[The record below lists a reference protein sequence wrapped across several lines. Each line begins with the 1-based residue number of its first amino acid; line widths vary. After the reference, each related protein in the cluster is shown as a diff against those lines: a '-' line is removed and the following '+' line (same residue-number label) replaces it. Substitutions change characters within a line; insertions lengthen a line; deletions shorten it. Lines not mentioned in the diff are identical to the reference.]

1 MYSKI
6 EEAIYF
12 MVKAYKGQRIKIE
25 NIDKCYHPMVV
36 GMTIRDITNVEDI
49 TVAAILHDIFLD
61 SEFGYEEIEVKFGTL
76 VADLIQDLTED
87 MSISKWL
94 DRKKD
99 LIKRLKSNFDINVIN
114 IVIADKLHE
123 MTILYDAF
131 LKQGDKVW
139 KNTNGSKEENC
150 WMYREIYNIGKK
162 AKANNKLLRR
172 YNELLVKYFGEDN
185 GENI

>member
-12 MVKAYKGQRIKIE
+12 IVKAYRGQRIRLE

-36 GMTIRDITNVEDI
+36 GMTIKDITNVEDI
-49 TVAAILHDIFLD
+49 AVAAFLHDVIID
-61 SEFGYEEIEVKFGTL
+61 TEYGYEEIETKFGTL
-76 VADLIQDLTED
+76 VADMVQDLSED

-99 LIKRLKSNFDINVIN
+99 LVKRLKTNFDINVIN
-114 IVIADKLHE
+114 IVIADKIHE
-123 MTILYDAF
+123 LVILYDAF

-139 KNTNGSKEENC
+139 KNTSGTKEENC
-150 WMYREIYNIGKK
+150 WLYREIYSIGKN
-162 AKANNKLLRR
+162 AKANSKLLKR
-172 YNELLVKYFGEDN
+172 YNDLLVMYFGEND
-185 GENI
+185 G

>member
-12 MVKAYKGQRIKIE
+12 VVKAYKGQRIKIE

-36 GMTIRDITNVEDI
+36 GTTIKDITGVEDI
-49 TVAAILHDIFLD
+49 VVAAFLHDVIVD
-61 SEFGYEEIEVKFGTL
+61 TEYGYEEIETKFGTL
-76 VADLIQDLTED
+76 VADIVQDLSED

-99 LIKRLKSNFDINVIN
+99 LIKRLRNNFDINVIN
-114 IVIADKLHE
+114 IVIADKIHE
-123 MTILYDAF
+123 LVILYDAF

-139 KNTNGSKEENC
+139 KNTSGNKDENC
-150 WMYREIYNIGKK
+150 WLYREIYNIGKD
-162 AKANNKLLRR
+162 AKANSKLLKR
-172 YNELLVKYFGEDN
+172 YNDLLVTYFGEND
-185 GENI
+185 G

>member
-12 MVKAYKGQRIKIE
+12 VVKAYKGQRIKIE

-36 GMTIRDITNVEDI
+36 GTTIKDITNVEDI
-49 TVAAILHDIFLD
+49 VVAAFLHDVIVD
-61 SEFGYEEIEVKFGTL
+61 TEYGYEEIEMKFGTL
-76 VADLIQDLTED
+76 VADIVQDLSED

-99 LIKRLKSNFDINVIN
+99 LIKRLRNNFDINVIN
-114 IVIADKLHE
+114 IVIADKIHE
-123 MTILYDAF
+123 LVILYDAF

-139 KNTNGSKEENC
+139 KNTSGNKDENC
-150 WMYREIYNIGKK
+150 WLYREIYNIGKN
-162 AKANNKLLRR
+162 AKANSKLLKR
-172 YNELLVKYFGEDN
+172 YNDLLVMYFGEND
-185 GENI
+185 G